1 MKEIK
6 SKEGFMDF
14 EGEKD
19 EKELEFSNSPDEN
32 ENLLIYEKSLNH
44 LFSIDNIMMKTD
56 LKKTQVLK
64 FAKAISFAKITDS
77 KPLHELIN
85 DMFQLLISKDRKG
98 RKEAVG
104 ITTAFL
110 SMNQMNQVEDEVSL
124 KRRLFGG

>member
-1 MKEIK
+1 MKDVK
-6 SKEGFMDF
+6 VPKGFMDF

-19 EKELEFSNSPDEN
+19 EQEFEFANSPDEN

-64 FAKAISFAKITDS
+64 FAKALNFAEMTGSI
-77 KPLHELIN
+77 PLKKLVD

-110 SMNQMNQVEDEVSL
+110 SMNQMNQMEDEVSL